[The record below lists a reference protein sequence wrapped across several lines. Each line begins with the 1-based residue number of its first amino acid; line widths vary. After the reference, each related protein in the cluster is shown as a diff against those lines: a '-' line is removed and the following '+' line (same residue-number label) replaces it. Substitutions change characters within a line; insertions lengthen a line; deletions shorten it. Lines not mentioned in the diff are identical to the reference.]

1 MPQIHRFI
9 KLFFFV
15 IPALRFLRINSS
27 RNLFFAY
34 YFFLVA
40 CSGSNSGDDNSVKKD
55 STAAK
60 VVAPKISKDEAVIIE
75 PVKDDE
81 IKTYTNNG
89 ITLTEIKAKEFSNT
103 SLSLST
109 KQFKE
114 GTNALS
120 FLVEGISN
128 YNIAILENNYSLTY
142 FNQPNIKKE
151 FLYGNNVFLAF
162 LTDQNKISIKKNNAH
177 LLKNVVI
184 GDMDVLFNMN
194 QPHLFYYL
202 PQPET
207 NNPILDFY
215 LANTSI
221 SATENKVKVTIN
233 KTEFIIDKWAAYT
246 IKGLTKAN
254 NTIRLQLID
263 KNGNLIDGPFNDS
276 GDRGFVV
283 SKSV

>member
-9 KLFFFV
+9 KLFF
-15 IPALRFLRINSS
+15 LRHSCVG

-34 YFFLVA
+34 FFFLVA
-40 CSGSNSGDDNSVKKD
+40 CSGSNSNDDNSVKKD

-60 VVAPKISKDEAVIIE
+60 VITPKVSNEEAIIIE
-75 PVKDDE
+75 PAIDNE
-81 IKTYTNNG
+81 IKTYTKDE
-89 ITLTEIKAKEFSNT
+89 ISLVEIKAKEFSNT

-114 GTNALS
+114 GTNSLS

-162 LTDQNKISIKKNNAH
+162 LTDQNNISIKKNNAH

-184 GDMDVLFNMN
+184 GNMDILFNMGV
-194 QPHLFYYL
+194 PHLFFYQ
-202 PQPET
+202 PQEESKQ
-207 NNPILDFY
+207 PILDFY
-215 LANTSI
+215 LVNTSI
-221 SATENKVKVTIN
+221 STTGNKVKVTIN
-233 KTEFIIDKWAAYT
+233 STEFIIDKWAAYT
-246 IKGLTKAN
+246 IKGLTKAEN
-254 NTIRLQLID
+254 IIRIQLID
-263 KNGNLIDGPFNDS
+263 KNGNLFDGPFNDS
-276 GDRGFVV
+276 GDRSFVIKKDV
-283 SKSV
+283 

>member
-34 YFFLVA
+34 FFFLVA
-40 CSGSNSGDDNSVKKD
+40 CSSSNSNDDNSVKKD
-55 STAAK
+55 SSAAK
-60 VVAPKISKDEAVIIE
+60 VIAPKISKDEAVIIE
-75 PVKDDE
+75 PVKDNE

-89 ITLTEIKAKEFSNT
+89 ITLTEIKPEDYSKT
-103 SLSLST
+103 SLELST

-114 GTNALS
+114 GTNSLS

-142 FNQPNIKKE
+142 FKQPNIKKE

-162 LTDQNKISIKKNNAH
+162 LTDENNISIKKNNAH

-184 GDMDVLFNMN
+184 GDMDVLFNMGV
-194 QPHLFYYL
+194 PHLFFYL
-202 PQPET
+202 PQPASAQ
-207 NNPILDFY
+207 PILDFY
-215 LANTSI
+215 LVNTTI
-221 SATENKVKVTIN
+221 AENGNKVKVTIN
-233 KTEFIIDKWAAYT
+233 ATEFIIDKWAAYT
-246 IKGLTKAN
+246 IKGLTKAE
-254 NTIRLQLID
+254 NTIRIQLID

-276 GDRGFVV
+276 GDRSFVF
-283 SKSV
+283 KK